1 MTAKEIKEL
10 RKRLGLTQKELAT
23 RVKVDAI
30 TIRRW
35 EGNEHRPSALA
46 GRQLERL
53 VKKNNVALR

>member
-1 MTAKEIKEL
+1 MIAKEIREL
-10 RKRLGLTQKELAT
+10 RKQLGLSQKELAT

-46 GRQLERL
+46 GRQLNRL
-53 VKKNNVALR
+53 MKKNNIATE